1 MKSSSP
7 IGGLLFAI
15 LLVIVAGAAALS
27 LHTAGRPGPIV
38 DRTQDTRAVVVSDLG
53 PLPPEVRESS
63 GLVVS
68 RAYPGVFWTHNDSGD
83 EPRLY
88 AMDSTAALIATIDV
102 RGAGARDWEAMDV
115 GVCPRGSV
123 EVGGPLTADPE
134 WCLYVADTGDNA
146 RRRESVTV
154 YVIPEPSPFT
164 SDHDQEIIAAVVFS
178 YDDGPFDVEALAV
191 TPDGDLLLATKG
203 RRADRWLF
211 QIPAADVRRVGQ
223 SGEALTLTSSLR
235 VPIRRG
241 RLLTG
246 ASLNR
251 DGSILALRTYLAV
264 YFYRWPPDGALVEAQ
279 QPCVLGRLEPIGE
292 AVAFSADDRLF
303 VTSESPGRQIGHL
316 LEIACPGME
325 ADSLD

>member
-1 MKSSSP
+1 VKSSSP

-38 DRTQDTRAVVVSDLG
+38 DPTQDTRAVVVSDLG

-115 GVCPRGSV
+115 GVCPRGSA

-154 YVIPEPSPFT
+154 YVIPEPSP
-164 SDHDQEIIAAVVFS
+164 
-178 YDDGPFDVEALAV
+178 
-191 TPDGDLLLATKG
+191 
-203 RRADRWLF
+203 
-211 QIPAADVRRVGQ
+211 
-223 SGEALTLTSSLR
+223 
-235 VPIRRG
+235 
-241 RLLTG
+241 
-246 ASLNR
+246 SLNR
-251 DGSILALRTYLAV
+251 DGSVLALRTYLAV